1 MKAKKK
7 NTKHGELWIKIR
19 DFIKLIIK
27 NSDDYDEK
35 CMKIKFNS
43 NEELPLNTTIKI
55 PTMTI
60 VVRVVFYEN
69 KNIIH
74 KFFLD
79 KCLYKIQTLKIKTN

>member
-43 NEELPLNTTIKI
+43 NEELTLSKTIKI

-60 VVRVVFYEN
+60 IVKAVFLWKWKYYPQVFFRWMSIWN
-69 KNIIH
+69 TSIKN
-74 KFFLD
+74 
-79 KCLYKIQTLKIKTN
+79 